1 MYLYM
6 KKNLLSIFI
15 QLMSK
20 RPFFIM
26 LLFVFTN
33 SIYAQ
38 TLVTSVEAENGTRSG
53 GLTIGTANAGYSGT
67 GYVTNMAN
75 TGDNLTIPV
84 TVPTAGNYKLVIRY
98 NGPYGDKSQDIYVNG
113 VFVSTLIFPATTGY
127 SDLIAGSLTLTAGAN
142 TIGIYKNWGY
152 TDYDKITLYTVPP
165 HDYTTVVTTPIDGAA
180 TPEVMAL
187 YNYLRS
193 GYGSTIISGQ
203 TSDYY
208 NTVSPNPA
216 KKPVIRAFDFQ
227 HYTVGYAYLWNN
239 TTNSQG
245 FGWEDDGTVQTAID
259 WYNSTCQKGMVS
271 FHWHWHSPF
280 GGQAGTNTFNTN
292 LTTFDVTKAVTPGTA
307 ENTAILRDI
316 DSIATQLKRLQAAGV
331 PVLWRPLHEAGGGWF
346 WWGAK
351 GSAAALSLYDI
362 LYNRLTTY
370 HNIHNLIWEWSTPEP
385 SWYPGNAK
393 VDLLGYDS
401 YPGAYNYG
409 TQKLM
414 FDQLFTIV
422 NGQKLVALTEN
433 GPIPDPDMC
442 FASDAKWAYF
452 MSWSDL
458 VTSQNSAAQLSL
470 VYNHA
475 KVTTLDEV
483 TTATNVARL
492 SAAGSTTFCTGGS
505 VVLNA
510 NTAKGYTYKWYNGST
525 QIAGATASSYT
536 ATAAGS
542 YTVAVT
548 ATGSC
553 TTTSS
558 PVIVSIGGPAATITP
573 ASGTTFCSGG
583 SVALNANT
591 GTGLT
596 YQWNVSGNAISGATT
611 SSYTASTTGLYTV
624 KVTSSGCSITSAGT
638 QVTANASPTA
648 TITAGGNTTFC
659 QGGSVALNANTG
671 TGLTYQ
677 WNAGGNAISGAT
689 TSSYTASTTGLYSV
703 KVTSS
708 GCSTTSAGTQVTANA
723 LPTATITA
731 GGNTSFCAGGSVAL
745 NANTGTGLTY
755 QWNAGGNAISG
766 ATTSSYT
773 ASTTGLYTVKVTSSG
788 CSTTSAG
795 TQVTANALPT
805 ATITAGGNTSFCA
818 GGSVALNANTGTGLT
833 YQWNAGGNAISGAT
847 TSSYTASTTGLYTV
861 KVSSSGCSTTS
872 AGTQVTAN
880 ASPTATITAGGN
892 TTFCQG
898 SSVALNANTGTGLTY
913 QWNAGGN
920 AISGATT
927 SSYTASTTGLY
938 TVKVTSSGCSTTSAG
953 TQVTANA
960 SPTATITAGGN
971 TTFCSGSSVAL
982 NANTGTGLTY
992 QWSNAA
998 GFISGATNATYS
1010 AAVSDSYRVTV
1021 ANATNCSATST
1032 ASTVTVNALPTA
1044 TITAGGNTTFCQGGS
1059 VLLTSSSGSS
1069 YKWSNASGV
1078 IVGATNASYTAIAAG
1093 NYTVEV
1099 TNANSCKAVSA
1110 ATQVSV
1116 TTSVVWYADADGDGK
1131 GDPNNTLAACTQP
1144 VDYVAEAGDTCPTDP
1159 NKIAAGNCGCNKT
1172 ETSCLDCMGVPNG
1185 TAAVDVCGVCAGG
1198 TSGITPKTNLAQC
1211 TTTATQTAL
1220 SSALKIYPNPSSGSF
1235 TIQVGGGSFTATI
1248 YNSSGQ
1254 KISTSEYESEAII
1267 GSELP
1272 EGVYMLHIEQDR
1284 SVVLRKIIKQ

>member
-611 SSYTASTTGLYTV
+611 SSYTASTTGLY
-624 KVTSSGCSITSAGT
+624 
-638 QVTANASPTA
+638 
-648 TITAGGNTTFC
+648 
-659 QGGSVALNANTG
+659 
-671 TGLTYQ
+671 
-677 WNAGGNAISGAT
+677 
-689 TSSYTASTTGLYSV
+689 SV

-731 GGNTSFCAGGSVAL
+731 GGNTSFCAGG
-745 NANTGTGLTY
+745 
-755 QWNAGGNAISG
+755 
-766 ATTSSYT
+766 
-773 ASTTGLYTVKVTSSG
+773 
-788 CSTTSAG
+788 
-795 TQVTANALPT
+795 
-805 ATITAGGNTSFCA
+805 
-818 GGSVALNANTGTGLT
+818 
-833 YQWNAGGNAISGAT
+833 
-847 TSSYTASTTGLYTV
+847 
-861 KVSSSGCSTTS
+861 
-872 AGTQVTAN
+872 
-880 ASPTATITAGGN
+880 
-892 TTFCQG
+892 
-898 SSVALNANTGTGLTY
+898 SVALNANTGTGLTY